1 MNKTLVK
8 IFGVIFVLIVIL
20 MIFKMV
26 FGVNIIAMA
35 ANAVIGVINKI
46 WRKVVGNNAGN
57 LINNFAGN
65 ADALDVNNN
74 AKNASWL
81 K

>member
-8 IFGVIFVLIVIL
+8 IFGVIFVLIIIL

-46 WRKVVGNNAGN
+46 WRKVVGGNSN

-81 K
+81 R